1 MTVLYPRASWDSNDG
16 RLPPPKTVLP
26 YQCSKELNQGLANSP
41 AVGTFMTSDL
51 KVTVFKPDS
60 RELHDFGTTPVVK
73 TRPDPLRDT
82 RKGLTHTKDGRD
94 WVNRKVT
101 ANSVQTLMVWKCFWC
116 AGIPIYPL
124 DWQSRSISAPALS
137 FWMQKAN
144 WDRTWGPW
152 LTPPKINE
160 NERRFCTPLLLHRC
174 QTQHGEGSDLIPIWK
189 S

>member
-1 MTVLYPRASWDSNDG
+1 MTADNHHQKLYYHTSA
-16 RLPPPKTVLP
+16 
-26 YQCSKELNQGLANSP
+26 LNQGLANSII
-41 AVGTFMTSDL
+41 VSTFMTSDL

-60 RELHDFGTTPVVK
+60 RQLHNFGTSPVVK
-73 TRPDPLRDT
+73 TRPDPLTDT
-82 RKGLTHTKDGRD
+82 RKGLTHTKNRRD

-116 AGIPIYPL
+116 AGILIYPL

-137 FWMQKAN
+137 FWMQRAIR
-144 WDRTWGPW
+144 DRTWGPW

-160 NERRFCTPLLLHRC
+160 NETSGSACENERRFCTPLLLHRC
-174 QTQHGEGSDLIPIWK
+174 QKQHGEGSDLIPIWK